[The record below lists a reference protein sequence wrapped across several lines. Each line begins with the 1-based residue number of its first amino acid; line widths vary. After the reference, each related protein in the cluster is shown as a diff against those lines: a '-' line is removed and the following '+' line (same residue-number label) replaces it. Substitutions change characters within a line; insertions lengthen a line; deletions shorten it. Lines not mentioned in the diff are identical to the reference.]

1 MYMTLPLSHHDIYDA
16 ALDDTLFDILPQRLA
31 REMNVPSAIFFW
43 LHPGNMQEISAG
55 TQPEANAD
63 YIEILDQDPWMAEVK
78 DERANSGAFRLT
90 DHVSAEAFEK
100 SVMYNEITLKHRLD
114 RFWCLGMIQDTRD
127 GRVVTAFHKGK
138 QAGDFSD
145 SELGFVN
152 RHTRDLGRLH
162 SIRRELIRNNIREI
176 AAADRILQ
184 GEMPI
189 FDLDHE
195 GRLLRMNGMAETL
208 LLLHPLLILQRNRIL
223 AIGGPKK
230 QAFNAAV
237 GNATVAAHS
246 HASWL
251 DLPPMRAQD
260 GRILPNLRLN
270 LLPQT
275 TNGRRALVIVTT
287 EDAAELRS
295 DFYSP
300 QEKISLTQRERD
312 ILTGLV
318 KGLRRDQLAHDLG
331 ITVPTVDLHSGN
343 LRRKLGARTMLEAVA
358 IAFKAGFL

>member
-1 MYMTLPLSHHDIYDA
+1 MINALSHHDIYDA
-16 ALDDTLFDILPQRLA
+16 ALDDALFDILPQRLA
-31 REMNVPSAIFFW
+31 QEMDVPSAIFFW

-63 YIEILDQDPWMAEVK
+63 YIEVLDQDPWMAEVK
-78 DERANSGAFRLT
+78 DEHANIGAFRLT
-90 DHVSAEAFEK
+90 DYVSADTLEK
-100 SVMYNEITLKHRLD
+100 SVMYNEITLKHGLD

-138 QAGDFSD
+138 RAGDFSD
-145 SELGFVN
+145 TELGFVN

-162 SIRRELIRNNIREI
+162 SIRRELIRNNLREI
-176 AAADRILQ
+176 AATDRTLQ
-184 GEMPI
+184 GDVPI

-195 GRLLRMNGMAETL
+195 GRLLGLNGMAETL

-223 AIGGPKK
+223 AVGGPEKR
-230 QAFNAAV
+230 AFNAAV
-237 GNATVAAHS
+237 GNATAAAHS
-246 HASWL
+246 QASWL

-270 LLPQT
+270 LLPQS

-287 EDAAELRS
+287 EDPAWLRS
-295 DFYSP
+295 DFDAP
-300 QEKISLTQRERD
+300 QEKVTLTPRERD
-312 ILTGLV
+312 ILTGLI
-318 KGLRRDQLAHDLG
+318 KGRRREQLAHDLG

-343 LRRKLGARTMLEAVA
+343 LRRKLGARTMMEAVA
-358 IAFKAGFL
+358 IAFKAGCL